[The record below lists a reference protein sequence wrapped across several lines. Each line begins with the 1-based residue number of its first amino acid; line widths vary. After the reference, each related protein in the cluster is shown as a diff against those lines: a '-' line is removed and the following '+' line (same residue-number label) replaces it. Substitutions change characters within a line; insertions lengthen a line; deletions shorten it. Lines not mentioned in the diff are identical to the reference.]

1 MKILRYGQRYQKISS
16 GFTLLELLISVF
28 IATLVLVMVSTS
40 FLQIIE
46 AKDKVENEL
55 ELLHESRVIFARLNR
70 DLFNIFP
77 RGRVKRG
84 VNYHHYSYFLG
95 TMDENDNSTLRFSAV
110 SRSPIHFNRESDQS
124 EITYF
129 LERSNEEK
137 GLYVLKRR
145 DNPWFGNPNGGTE
158 YEISDR
164 VVKFQVSYITQE
176 IFNQIQANQIQP
188 ELIEEWNPDT
198 LGTDILPLAVDIGLV
213 LRNEDNE
220 DISFNTTISIPIV
233 N

>member
-1 MKILRYGQRYQKISS
+1 MKILRYGRQFQKTSS

-40 FLQIIE
+40 FFQIIE

-55 ELLHESRVIFARLNR
+55 ELLHESRVIFSRLSR
-70 DLFNIFP
+70 DMSNIFP
-77 RGRVKRG
+77 RGKGNTRG
-84 VNYHHYSYFLG
+84 ARKYSYPYFRG
-95 TMDENDNSTLRFSAV
+95 TLDGNNSRLQYSSFT
-110 SRSPIHFNRESDQS
+110 RSPIHFNRESDQS

-129 LERSNEEK
+129 LERSGEESD
-137 GLYVLKRR
+137 LYVLKRR

-164 VVKFQVSYITQE
+164 VVKFKVSYITQE
-176 IFNQIQANQIQP
+176 IFDQIQANQIQA

-198 LGTDILPLAVDIGLV
+198 LGTYILPLAVDIELV
-213 LRNEDNE
+213 LRNEVNE
-220 DISFNTTISIPIV
+220 DVSFSTNIFIPIG